1 MWLADIEV
9 PNGPVDMSSRE
20 PLACYPRRTFYSL
33 SDNLSTQNY
42 RITIADFRLCLI
54 CQSYSQADIIAI
66 MLYNKETLFEPT
78 FARLRYFLGGKRPT

>member
-33 SDNLSTQNY
+33 SDNLSTQYY
-42 RITIADFRLCLI
+42 RITIADLESLFDLSIL
-54 CQSYSQADIIAI
+54 QSSKH
-66 MLYNKETLFEPT
+66 LLLRSYNKETLFELA
-78 FARLRYFLGGKRPT
+78 FAHLRYFLGGKRPT